1 MQRKYA
7 KLARL
12 GNKEDEFSYG
22 LKQSIRDQL
31 LESEGLVSVR
41 TIPPN
46 RRSVTGLLPSRKN
59 GRMVSFESSLE
70 RDLATILE
78 FDEAVLAFQEQPV
91 KLRYER
97 AGRRSPPGVPDF
109 LVTYHAYV
117 GRRPLLVDVKYR
129 KELFA
134 RWSDLKPRLLA
145 AKRFALREGWD
156 YRILTEVE
164 IRTPYLDNA
173 RFLLPYRRCAPD
185 PIHEEQLLSAL
196 RRLKFSPIQ
205 ALLETC
211 CVDEWNRAQ
220 LIPTLWCLVGL
231 RNISADLERPLTMS
245 SNVWL
250 PG

>member
-1 MQRKYA
+1 MHRKYA

-12 GNKEDEFSYG
+12 DRKEDEPGSG
-22 LKQSIRDQL
+22 LKQSTRDQL

-41 TIPPN
+41 RIPPN

-78 FDEAVLAFQEQPV
+78 FDEAVLSFQEQPV

-97 AGRRSPPGVPDF
+97 AGRRCPPGVPDF
-109 LVTYHAYV
+109 LVTYHEHI
-117 GRRPLLVDVKYR
+117 GRRPLLIDVKYR
-129 KELFA
+129 NELFE
-134 RWSDLKPRLLA
+134 RWPDLKPRLLA
-145 AKRFALREGWD
+145 AKRFAMCEGWN

-173 RFLLPYRRCAPD
+173 RFLLPYQRCAPD

-196 RRLKFSPIQ
+196 RLLKCTPIQ

-211 CVDEWNRAQ
+211 CADEWNRAQ
-220 LIPTLWCLVGL
+220 LIPTLWCLIGL
-231 RNISADLERPLTMS
+231 RNISTDLEKSLTMS